1 MYPQGKPGMTQRSK
15 QTMKQILFVCT
26 GNTCRSPMAGAIL
39 GSIIDQAGRQEEF
52 LVHSMGVAAYD
63 GQPASQYAVEAMKED
78 GIDLTKHRAR
88 RITLEDIDNASLIF
102 VMSEAHKQLLSQ
114 ALPTSAEKIR
124 VMNISDPFGGTL
136 EDYRACREEIK
147 GWLKQYLKEHP
158 LW

>member
-1 MYPQGKPGMTQRSK
+1 ME
-15 QTMKQILFVCT
+15 QILFVCT

-39 GSIIDQAGRQEEF
+39 GSIIDKAGQQEEF

-63 GQPASQYAVEAMKED
+63 GQPASGHAIEAMRED

-88 RITLEDIDNASLIF
+88 RITLDDIDNASLIF

-114 ALPTSAEKIR
+114 ALPSCSEKIQ
-124 VMNISDPFGGTL
+124 VMNISDPFGGSL
-136 EDYRACREEIK
+136 DDYRACRDEMK
-147 GWLKQYLKEHP
+147 TWLKQYLEEHP